1 MKKITTSILFLLL
14 ALSAVAA
21 YTTTHKKK
29 KKKIN
34 PIQST
39 TNKTKIKSVL
49 MGRSACFGTCPSYT
63 LEIFETGLIR
73 YNGKSYV
80 DKMGIYEKKISPNEA
95 IQFITEFNA
104 IQPDTLHYLY
114 ETKIADLPGIY
125 YFISY
130 QDSVKRI
137 LNADAGPR
145 ILYDWSKKFDSFA
158 HFDASW
164 KKQATSQ
171 P

>member
-1 MKKITTSILFLLL
+1 
-14 ALSAVAA
+14 
-21 YTTTHKKK
+21 
-29 KKKIN
+29 
-34 PIQST
+34 
-39 TNKTKIKSVL
+39 

-63 LEIFETGLIR
+63 LEVFETGLIR
-73 YNGKSYV
+73 YNGKSHV
-80 DKMGIYEKKISPNEA
+80 EKMGVYEKRINASDA
-95 IQFITEFNA
+95 IKFITEFNTL
-104 IQPDTLHYLY
+104 QPDTLHYLY

-164 KKQATSQ
+164 KKQTTNQ

>member
-1 MKKITTSILFLLL
+1 MKKISTSILFMLI
-14 ALSAVAA
+14 AFSAFAA

-29 KKKIN
+29 NKKIK
-34 PIQST
+34 PIKSI
-39 TNKTKIKSVL
+39 TNNTKIKSVL
-49 MGRSACFGTCPSYT
+49 MGRSACFGTCPAYT
-63 LEIFETGLIR
+63 LEVFETGLIR

-80 DKMGIYEKKISPNEA
+80 DKMGLYEKNISPNEA
-95 IQFITEFNA
+95 IEFLTAFNTL
-104 IQPDTLHYLY
+104 QPDTLHYLY

-130 QDSVKRI
+130 QDSVKHI

-158 HFDASW
+158 HFDAHW
-164 KKQATSQ
+164 KQVKISQ